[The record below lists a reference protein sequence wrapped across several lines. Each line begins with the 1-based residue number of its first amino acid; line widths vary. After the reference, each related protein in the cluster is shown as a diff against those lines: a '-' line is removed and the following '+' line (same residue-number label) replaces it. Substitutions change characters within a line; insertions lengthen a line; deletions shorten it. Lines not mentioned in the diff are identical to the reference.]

1 VVPVL
6 NYHSPLDQM
15 IGTIPHLAQG
25 GRPVL
30 MNHSLPALPSPGCSD
45 PAVFGWEYRWWW
57 R

>member
-1 VVPVL
+1 ML
-6 NYHSPLDQM
+6 NYHSSLDQM

-45 PAVFGWEYRWWW
+45 TAVHGWEYRWWW